1 MSEFKPE
8 EFMLE
13 PSEDLFERLR
23 KDDLIALGRYLEI
36 DLRSSLRKRDIQELV
51 KQQLIRNGTFEL
63 SVSEAP
69 NIIENENNENSL
81 DRQQQWQREQ
91 EERQWQREQEE
102 RQWQRE
108 REERE
113 FRIREQE
120 IELKKLELEA
130 ARCNDSYR
138 TDKDYFDFTKH
149 IRMVPSFQE
158 QEADKYFL
166 HFEKVAK
173 NCAWPKK
180 YWTLLLQSVLVGK
193 ARDI

>member
-1 MSEFKPE
+1 MPGFKLE

-13 PSEDLFERLR
+13 PSENLFKRLK

-69 NIIENENNENSL
+69 NIIENENNENTL
-81 DRQQQWQREQ
+81 DTQKQWQREQ

-120 IELKKLELEA
+120 IELKKL
-130 ARCNDSYR
+130 
-138 TDKDYFDFTKH
+138 
-149 IRMVPSFQE
+149 
-158 QEADKYFL
+158 
-166 HFEKVAK
+166 
-173 NCAWPKK
+173 
-180 YWTLLLQSVLVGK
+180 
-193 ARDI
+193 